1 MIEGKANKVANL
13 NANEA
18 FKFELFETVIVP
30 KELPVE
36 KREPVKLRE
45 YKKEDVQERI
55 EETARAIG
63 KNNKIF
69 KVAVIA
75 IVTFTCLAVLLFS
88 QAQISIISLQT
99 QAAAAALE
107 EANSEQIRINTALA
121 QKVPMNE
128 VEKYAVEK
136 LGMVKGSRSQIIY
149 VDMNKVAEA
158 LKTIK
163 TE

>member
-1 MIEGKANKVANL
+1 MANI

-36 KREPVKLRE
+36 KKEPVKLRE
-45 YKKEDVQERI
+45 YKKEDVEDKI
-55 EETARAIG
+55 EETARVIG
-63 KNNKIF
+63 KNNKILKMAF
-69 KVAVIA
+69 IS
-75 IVTFTCLAVLLFS
+75 IITFACLAILIFS
-88 QAQISIISLQT
+88 QAQISVIALQT
-99 QAAAAALE
+99 QAASDALE
-107 EANSEQIRINTALA
+107 QANSESIRINTALA

-149 VDMNKVAEA
+149 VDMNRVN
-158 LKTIK
+158 KTSKSTK

>member
-1 MIEGKANKVANL
+1 MANL
-13 NANEA
+13 IANEA

-63 KNNKIF
+63 KNNKIL

-88 QAQISIISLQT
+88 QAQISVISLQT

-149 VDMNKVAEA
+149 VDMNKAAES
-158 LKTIK
+158 LKTAK

>member
-1 MIEGKANKVANL
+1 MANI

-30 KELPVE
+30 KEIPTQ
-36 KREPVKLRE
+36 KKEPVKLKE
-45 YKKEDVQERI
+45 YKKDNNDQKRI
-55 EETARAIG
+55 EETEKAER
-63 KNNKIF
+63 KKHFYKIV
-69 KVAVIA
+69 KV
-75 IVTFTCLAVLLFS
+75 VTISLVVFSCLAILLLS
-88 QAQISIISLQT
+88 QAQISIVSLKT
-99 QAAAAALE
+99 QAANAALA

-163 TE
+163 IE

>member
-1 MIEGKANKVANL
+1 MANI

-30 KELPVE
+30 KEIPVQ
-36 KREPVKLRE
+36 KKEPVKLKE
-45 YKKEDVQERI
+45 YKKDNSVQERI
-55 EETARAIG
+55 EETAKAISR
-63 KNNKIF
+63 NNKIL
-69 KVAVIA
+69 KVAVIS
-75 IVTFTCLAVLLFS
+75 IVVFSCLAILLFS
-88 QAQISIISLQT
+88 QAQISIVSLQT
-99 QAAAAALE
+99 QAANAALA

-149 VDMNKVAEA
+149 IDMNKAAEA
-158 LKTIK
+158 LKSTK

>member
-1 MIEGKANKVANL
+1 MANI

-30 KELPVE
+30 KEINSQ
-36 KREPVKLRE
+36 KKEPVKLKE
-45 YKKEDVQERI
+45 YKKDKNVQEKI
-55 EETARAIG
+55 EETKKAISR
-63 KNNKIF
+63 NNKIL
-69 KVAVIA
+69 KIAVIS
-75 IVTFTCLAVLLFS
+75 IVVFSCLAILLFS
-88 QAQISIISLQT
+88 QAQISIVSLQT
-99 QAAAAALE
+99 QAANAALA
-107 EANSEQIRINTALA
+107 EASSEQIRINTALA

-149 VDMNKVAEA
+149 IDMNKAAEA
-158 LKTIK
+158 LKSTK